1 VPISIPESLVVA
13 LPPILSP
20 SSRTFV
26 ELTLVNWR
34 RPWGARRLDFVIR
47 AGSFN
52 TSVDKISKIF
62 IDKISKIFID
72 KISKF
77 CSCRQQSDRFSS
89 DHRRPSTSTISE
101 YTAILFVSGQKSTVS
116 QSAHGKSPELAIR
129 SKFQEQ
135 KRQATE
141 GNSHLEKSVKH
152 PGVPLT

>member
-52 TSVDKISKIF
+52 FF
-62 IDKISKIFID
+62 IDKIKFFID

-77 CSCRQQSDRFSS
+77 FIDKISKFFIDKISKFYGCRQQQQPDCFNRSIRF
-89 DHRRPSTSTISE
+89 RSTSS
-101 YTAILFVSGQKSTVS
+101 ST
-116 QSAHGKSPELAIR
+116 KKE
-129 SKFQEQ
+129 
-135 KRQATE
+135 
-141 GNSHLEKSVKH
+141 
-152 PGVPLT
+152 